1 MAEVIRKLLDP
12 FYNFLSSEYRIVKQN
27 YQDKKE
33 KGIRTY
39 NKIISYISVLI
50 LFYFL
55 KEIIAWLAYKFDKLL
70 KNS

>member
-1 MAEVIRKLLDP
+1 MEEVIRKLLDP
-12 FYNFLSSEYRIVKQN
+12 FYNFLSSEYQIVKQN

-70 KNS
+70 KSS